1 MRTTMSYC
9 TARGMQL
16 ARGDMALFDP
26 ASGHRSL
33 VEIWFHVE
41 LEQIWTVVV
50 LHPLARSETTF
61 GQFRLVDAGPR
72 LVPTRDLVHVCI
84 HRRSNC
90 GRLVTAIWPLTY
102 RQKLADM

>member
-1 MRTTMSYC
+1 
-9 TARGMQL
+9 MQL

-41 LEQIWTVVV
+41 LEQIWTVAV

-84 HRRSNC
+84 HCRSSC
-90 GRLVTAIWPLTY
+90 GRFVTAIWPLTY